1 MQTYQ
6 KTYSILIADDHQL
19 IIDGISKILQEEK
32 SVSAVYTASNGN
44 EAIAM
49 VNKYDVD
56 CVLMDVNMPVLS
68 GYEATKIIKEQHP
81 HVKIIVVS
89 MLSDASVI
97 AKLLKA
103 GADAFIIKNTGK
115 EELLRAITKVI
126 NGEKY
131 ISQEL
136 SFNLYHHFS
145 KKNNTAEKQ
154 DHLTPRELEII
165 KYIGEGMTNHEIA
178 FKLFLSPSTVDTHRK
193 NVLAKLELKNTAAL
207 IKYAAENNLL

>member
-1 MQTYQ
+1 MQAYQ
-6 KTYSILIADDHQL
+6 KTYSILVADDHQL

-32 SVSAVYTASNGN
+32 TISAVYTACNGR
-44 EAIAM
+44 EAVDL
-49 VNKYDVD
+49 VNKYDID
-56 CVLMDVNMPVLS
+56 CVLMDLNMPVLG
-68 GYEATKIIKEQHP
+68 GYDATKLIKEQKP
-81 HVKIIVVS
+81 HVKVIVVS

-126 NGEKY
+126 HGEKY

-136 SFNLYHHFS
+136 SFNLYHYFG
-145 KKNNTAEKQ
+145 KKNTTEKQ

-178 FKLFLSPSTVDTHRK
+178 SKLFLSSATVDTHRK

>member
-1 MQTYQ
+1 MQAYQ
-6 KTYSILIADDHQL
+6 KTYNILIADDHQL
-19 IIDGISKILQEEK
+19 ITDGISKILQEERMI
-32 SVSAVYTASNGN
+32 SAVYTASNGH
-44 EAIAM
+44 EAIER
-49 VNKYDVD
+49 VVKHDID
-56 CVLMDVNMPVLS
+56 CVLMDLNMPVLS
-68 GYEATKIIKEQHP
+68 GYEATKIIKEKAP
-81 HVKIIVVS
+81 HVKVIVVS
-89 MLSDASVI
+89 MLNDASVI

-115 EELLRAITKVI
+115 EELLRAIARVL

-136 SFNLYHHFS
+136 SFNLYQHFG
-145 KKNNTAEKQ
+145 KKNAEEKQ

-178 FKLFLSPSTVDTHRK
+178 AKLFLSPATVDTHRK

-207 IKYAAENNLL
+207 VRYAAENNLL

>member
-1 MQTYQ
+1 MQVYQ
-6 KTYSILIADDHQL
+6 KTFSVLIADDHQL
-19 IIDGISKILQEEK
+19 ITDGISKILQEEK
-32 SVSAVYTASNGN
+32 TISAVYTASNGRD
-44 EAIAM
+44 AVDM
-49 VNKYDVD
+49 VNRYDID
-56 CVLMDVNMPVLS
+56 CVLMDLNMPVLS
-68 GYEATKIIKEQHP
+68 GYDATKIIKQQKPE
-81 HVKIIVVS
+81 VKVIVVS

-103 GADAFIIKNTGK
+103 GADAFIIKNTGT
-115 EELLRAITKVI
+115 EELLRAITKVL

-136 SFNLYHHFS
+136 SFNLYQNFG
-145 KKNNTAEKQ
+145 KKNTADKQ

-165 KYIGEGMTNHEIA
+165 KYIGEGMTNGEIA
-178 FKLFLSPSTVDTHRK
+178 SKLFLSPATVDTHRK

>member
-1 MQTYQ
+1 MQPYQ
-6 KTYSILIADDHQL
+6 KTYSLLIADDHQL
-19 IIDGISKILQEEK
+19 ILDGISKILQEEK
-32 SVSAVYTASNGN
+32 TISAVYTASNGR
-44 EAIAM
+44 EAVDMLA
-49 VNKYDVD
+49 KYDID
-56 CVLMDVNMPVLS
+56 CVLMDLNMPVLS
-68 GYEATKIIKEQHP
+68 GYDATKIIKQQKP
-81 HVKIIVVS
+81 AVKIIVVS

-115 EELLRAITKVI
+115 EELLRAIAKVMS
-126 NGEKY
+126 GEKY

-145 KKNNTAEKQ
+145 KKSSIDKQ

-178 FKLFLSPSTVDTHRK
+178 SKLFLSSATVDTHRK
-193 NVLAKLELKNTAAL
+193 NMLAKLELKNTAAL
-207 IKYAAENNLL
+207 VKYAAENNLL

>member
-1 MQTYQ
+1 MQVYQ
-6 KTYSILIADDHQL
+6 KTFSVLVADDHQL
-19 IIDGISKILQEEK
+19 ITDGISKILQEEK
-32 SVSAVYTASNGN
+32 SIAAVYTASNGRDAVDMLN
-44 EAIAM
+44 RYTI
-49 VNKYDVD
+49 D
-56 CVLMDVNMPVLS
+56 CVLMDLNMPILS
-68 GYEATKIIKEQHP
+68 GYDATKIIKQQKPE
-81 HVKIIVVS
+81 VKVIVVS

-103 GADAFIIKNTGK
+103 GADAFIIKNTGT
-115 EELLRAITKVI
+115 EELLRAITKVM

-136 SFNLYHHFS
+136 SFNLYQNFGRR
-145 KKNNTAEKQ
+145 NTTDKQ

-165 KYIGEGMTNHEIA
+165 KYIGEGMTNGEIA
-178 FKLFLSPSTVDTHRK
+178 SKLFLSPATVDTHRK

>member
-1 MQTYQ
+1 M
-6 KTYSILIADDHQL
+6 I
-19 IIDGISKILQEEK
+19 
-32 SVSAVYTASNGN
+32 SAVYTASNGH
-44 EAIAM
+44 EAIER
-49 VNKYDVD
+49 VVKHDID
-56 CVLMDVNMPVLS
+56 CVLMDLNMPVLS
-68 GYEATKIIKEQHP
+68 GYEATKIIKEKAP
-81 HVKIIVVS
+81 HVKVIVVS
-89 MLSDASVI
+89 MLNDASVI

-115 EELLRAITKVI
+115 EELLRAIARVL

-136 SFNLYHHFS
+136 SFNLYQHFG
-145 KKNNTAEKQ
+145 KKNAEEKQ

-178 FKLFLSPSTVDTHRK
+178 AKLFLSPATVDTHRK

-207 IKYAAENNLL
+207 VRYAAENNLL

>member
-1 MQTYQ
+1 MQAYN
-6 KTYSILIADDHQL
+6 KKYSVLIADDHKL

-32 SVSAVYTASNGN
+32 SISAIYTASNGA
-44 EAIAM
+44 EAIDM
-49 VNKYDVD
+49 INKNNID
-56 CVLMDVNMPVLS
+56 CVLMDLNMPVLS
-68 GYEATKIIKEQHP
+68 GHDATKIIKQQKP
-81 HVKIIVVS
+81 HIKIIIVS

-115 EELLRAITKVI
+115 EDLLRAITKVM

-136 SFNLYHHFS
+136 SFNFYHHFS
-145 KKNNTAEKQ
+145 KKNSIDRQ

-178 FKLFLSPSTVDTHRK
+178 TKLFLSPATVDTHRK
-193 NVLAKLELKNTAAL
+193 NMLAKLELKNTAAL
-207 IKYAAENNLL
+207 IKYAAANSLL

>member
-1 MQTYQ
+1 MIQAYQ

-32 SVSAVYTASNGN
+32 SISAVYTASNGR
-44 EAIAM
+44 EAIDLL
-49 VNKYDVD
+49 NKYDID
-56 CVLMDVNMPVLS
+56 CVLMDLNMPVLS
-68 GYEATKIIKEQHP
+68 GYDATKIIKQQMP
-81 HVKIIVVS
+81 AVKIIVVS

-97 AKLLKA
+97 TKLLKA

-115 EELLRAITKVI
+115 EELLRAIAKVMA
-126 NGEKY
+126 GEKY

-136 SFNLYHHFS
+136 SFNLYQQFG
-145 KKNNTAEKQ
+145 KKNSTEKQ

-165 KYIGEGMTNHEIA
+165 RYIGEGMTNNEIA
-178 FKLFLSPSTVDTHRK
+178 AKLFLSSATVDTHRK

>member
-1 MQTYQ
+1 MTQAYQ

-32 SVSAVYTASNGN
+32 SISAVYTASNGQ
-44 EAIAM
+44 EAVDLLGRHDI
-49 VNKYDVD
+49 D
-56 CVLMDVNMPVLS
+56 CVLMDLNMPVLS
-68 GYEATKIIKEQHP
+68 GYDATKIIKQQMP
-81 HVKIIVVS
+81 AVKIIVVS

-97 AKLLKA
+97 TKLLKA

-115 EELLRAITKVI
+115 EELLRAIAKVMS
-126 NGEKY
+126 GEKY

-136 SFNLYHHFS
+136 SFNLYHQFG
-145 KKNNTAEKQ
+145 KKAGTEKQ

-165 KYIGEGMTNHEIA
+165 KYIGEGMTNQEIA
-178 FKLFLSPSTVDTHRK
+178 ARLFLSSATVDTHRK

>member
-1 MQTYQ
+1 MQVYQ
-6 KTYSILIADDHQL
+6 KTFSVLVADDHQL
-19 IIDGISKILQEEK
+19 ITDGISKILQEEK
-32 SVSAVYTASNGN
+32 SIAAVYTASNGRDAVDMLN
-44 EAIAM
+44 RYTI
-49 VNKYDVD
+49 D
-56 CVLMDVNMPVLS
+56 CVLMDLNMPVLS
-68 GYEATKIIKEQHP
+68 GYDATKIIKQQRPE
-81 HVKIIVVS
+81 VKVIVVS

-103 GADAFIIKNTGK
+103 GADAFIIKNTGT
-115 EELLRAITKVI
+115 EELLRAITKVM

-136 SFNLYHHFS
+136 SFNLYQNFGRR
-145 KKNNTAEKQ
+145 NTTDKQ

-165 KYIGEGMTNHEIA
+165 KYIGEGMTNGEIA
-178 FKLFLSPSTVDTHRK
+178 SKLFLSPATVDTHRK